1 MALQW
6 YGQQLQDSQ
15 AALVVAPETAIPVLP
30 QQLPDGYW
38 SALQA
43 RFASGQQAAMLGLP
57 LGDYRAGYT
66 NSMVAFKPGQAQ
78 FWRYDKHHLVP
89 FGEFIPPA
97 FRWFTEMMNI
107 PLGDFNRGS
116 VGQPSF
122 AWQGQH
128 LAANICYEDLY
139 GNELA
144 ARFAGPAL
152 PPTIF
157 INSSNIG
164 WFGNTVA
171 IDQHLGISRMR
182 ALEFE
187 RPFVRA
193 TNTGATVVID
203 HHGRVTAALPRH
215 TQGVL
220 HAQVQGR
227 SGLTPFAWWAS
238 RVGLWPVWLAALGV
252 VLALVRL
259 RGRPAVERP

>member
-1 MALQW
+1 
-6 YGQQLQDSQ
+6 
-15 AALVVAPETAIPVLP
+15 
-30 QQLPDGYW
+30 
-38 SALQA
+38 
-43 RFASGQQAAMLGLP
+43 
-57 LGDYRAGYT
+57 
-66 NSMVAFKPGQAQ
+66 
-78 FWRYDKHHLVP
+78 
-89 FGEFIPPA
+89 
-97 FRWFTEMMNI
+97 
-107 PLGDFNRGS
+107 
-116 VGQPSF
+116 
-122 AWQGQH
+122 
-128 LAANICYEDLY
+128 
-139 GNELA
+139 
-144 ARFAGPAL
+144 
-152 PPTIF
+152 
-157 INSSNIG
+157 
-164 WFGNTVA
+164 
-171 IDQHLGISRMR
+171 MR